1 MNEGNPDRLAFLL
14 RTVERMAQHLQIT
27 SRRLFARKIDAEWL
41 KSLDE
46 NPDAS
51 EQLDAFV
58 ARFGR
63 LQDTIAGKLIPE
75 LLRLSLETPGSVL
88 DNLNRMEK
96 LGLIH
101 SVDEWMEARN
111 LRNRLIHEYMHD
123 PEAFLQALERAEQLV
138 PALLASYESIENYL
152 KERWGERLT

>member
-1 MNEGNPDRLAFLL
+1 MNDRRLERLAFLL
-14 RTVERMAQHLQIT
+14 RMVERMARHLQT
-27 SRRLFARKIDAEWL
+27 TTRRLFARKIDAEWL

-46 NPDAS
+46 NPETS

-63 LQDTIAGKLIPE
+63 LQDTIADKLIPE
-75 LLRLSLETPGSVL
+75 LLRISLETPGSAL

-123 PEAFLQALERAEQLV
+123 PEEFLQALKRAEQLV
-138 PALLASYESIENYL
+138 PALLSSYESIENYL
-152 KERWGERLT
+152 KERWGERLI